1 MLINKH
7 KLPDLKPKL
16 PNLASNLD
24 LRDLA
29 AKVYFPGSTEITSQ
43 IMEQM
48 YPTSPNAAH
57 MRPDY
62 NPGLETGLET
72 GLGTGSSWLGRD
84 GYLGTGATVANALS
98 GLAGAYTGWKAL
110 KLGEEQFDWQ
120 KAAANRDLENQ
131 GLAYN
136 TALMDRAAIGAR
148 LGGKNEADT
157 AAILAAA
164 EKNKMNTR
172 PI

>member
-1 MLINKH
+1 MAEYALD
-7 KLPDLKPKL
+7 LPDLASYYGYKFMPKKAL
-16 PNLASNLD
+16 QVTQQEDAVSPE
-24 LRDLA
+24 A
-29 AKVYFPGSTEITSQ
+29 AY
-43 IMEQM
+43 
-48 YPTSPNAAH
+48 
-57 MRPDY
+57 MRTDY
-62 NPGLETGLET
+62 NPGPETG
-72 GLGTGSSWLGRD
+72 SPWLGKY
-84 GYLGTGATVANALS
+84 GYLSTGANVANALS

-110 KLGEEQFDWQ
+110 KLGEEQFAWQ

>member
-1 MLINKH
+1 MAKNVLN
-7 KLPDLKPKL
+7 LPDLASYYAYKFTPKEAL
-16 PNLASNLD
+16 QVTQQEDALSPE
-24 LRDLA
+24 A
-29 AKVYFPGSTEITSQ
+29 AY
-43 IMEQM
+43 
-48 YPTSPNAAH
+48 
-57 MRPDY
+57 MRTDY
-62 NPGLETGLET
+62 NPGLETG
-72 GLGTGSSWLGRD
+72 SSWLGKD
-84 GYLGTGATVANALS
+84 GYLSTGANITNALS

>member
-1 MLINKH
+1 MAEIALN
-7 KLPDLKPKL
+7 LPDLASYYGSKFMPKKAL
-16 PNLASNLD
+16 QVTQQADALSPG
-24 LRDLA
+24 A
-29 AKVYFPGSTEITSQ
+29 AY
-43 IMEQM
+43 
-48 YPTSPNAAH
+48 
-57 MRPDY
+57 MRTDY
-62 NPGLETGLET
+62 NPELE
-72 GLGTGSSWLGRD
+72 TGSSWLGKD
-84 GYLGTGATVANALS
+84 GYLSTGANITNALS

-110 KLGEEQFDWQ
+110 KLGEEQFAWQ

>member
-1 MLINKH
+1 MTKNALN
-7 KLPDLKPKL
+7 LPDLASYYGSKFVPKEAL
-16 PNLASNLD
+16 QVTQQEDAVSPEAAY
-24 LRDLA
+24 LR
-29 AKVYFPGSTEITSQ
+29 T
-43 IMEQM
+43 
-48 YPTSPNAAH
+48 
-57 MRPDY
+57 DY
-62 NPGLETGLET
+62 NPGSE
-72 GLGTGSSWLGRD
+72 TGSSWIGKD
-84 GYLGTGATVANALS
+84 GYLSTGANVANALS

-110 KLGEEQFDWQ
+110 KLGEEQLAWQ

>member
-1 MLINKH
+1 MTGKKE
-7 KLPDLKPKL
+7 KLTLSGFDWISKFMPKEAL
-16 PNLASNLD
+16 QVTQQEDAVSPGA
-24 LRDLA
+24 
-29 AKVYFPGSTEITSQ
+29 VYLMPG
-43 IMEQM
+43 
-48 YPTSPNAAH
+48 
-57 MRPDY
+57 Y
-62 NPGLETGLET
+62 NPGSKTD
-72 GLGTGSSWLGRD
+72 SSWIGRD
-84 GYLGTGATVANALS
+84 GYLSTGASVVNALS

>member
-1 MLINKH
+1 MTGKAP
-7 KLPDLKPKL
+7 KLPDLASYYGSKFVPKEAL
-16 PNLASNLD
+16 QVTQQEDALSPKAAY
-24 LRDLA
+24 LR
-29 AKVYFPGSTEITSQ
+29 T
-43 IMEQM
+43 
-48 YPTSPNAAH
+48 
-57 MRPDY
+57 DY
-62 NPGLETGLET
+62 NPELE
-72 GLGTGSSWLGRD
+72 TGSSWLGRD
-84 GYLGTGATVANALS
+84 GYLGTGANVANALS

-110 KLGEEQFDWQ
+110 KLGEEQFAWQ

>member
-1 MLINKH
+1 MLIKKH
-7 KLPDLKPKL
+7 KL

-24 LRDLA
+24 LPDLA
-29 AKVYFPGSTEITSQ
+29 SSYAAKFMPEGAASPI
-43 IMEQM
+43 IEQM

-72 GLGTGSSWLGRD
+72 GSSWLGKD
-84 GYLGTGATVANALS
+84 GYLSTGAAVANALS

-110 KLGEEQFDWQ
+110 KLGEEQFAWQ

>member
-1 MLINKH
+1 MAKNILDF
-7 KLPDLKPKL
+7 PDLASYYAYKL
-16 PNLASNLD
+16 VPEEALQLTQQEAISP
-24 LRDLA
+24 A
-29 AKVYFPGSTEITSQ
+29 AAY
-43 IMEQM
+43 
-48 YPTSPNAAH
+48 
-57 MRPDY
+57 MRTDY
-62 NPGLETGLET
+62 NPGLE
-72 GLGTGSSWLGRD
+72 TGSSWLGRD

-110 KLGEEQFDWQ
+110 KLGEEQFAWQ

-148 LGGKNEADT
+148 LGGKNETDT

>member
-1 MLINKH
+1 MAENALN
-7 KLPDLKPKL
+7 LPDLASYYGSKFMPKKAL
-16 PNLASNLD
+16 QVTQQMGAASPET
-24 LRDLA
+24 A
-29 AKVYFPGSTEITSQ
+29 YMSTS
-43 IMEQM
+43 
-48 YPTSPNAAH
+48 
-57 MRPDY
+57 Y
-62 NPGLETGLET
+62 NPGLETG
-72 GLGTGSSWLGRD
+72 SSWLGKD
-84 GYLGTGATVANALS
+84 GYLSTGANITNALS

-110 KLGEEQFDWQ
+110 KLGEEQFAWQ

>member
-1 MLINKH
+1 MTGKNLNGK
-7 KLPDLKPKL
+7 KL
-16 PNLASNLD
+16 NLD
-24 LRDLA
+24 FDWISKIMPKEALQVVQQPDEVSPEAAYLR
-29 AKVYFPGSTEITSQ
+29 T
-43 IMEQM
+43 
-48 YPTSPNAAH
+48 
-57 MRPDY
+57 DY
-62 NPGLETGLET
+62 NPGS
-72 GLGTGSSWLGRD
+72 GTGSSWLGRD
-84 GYLGTGATVANALS
+84 GYLSTGTTVANALS

>member
-1 MLINKH
+1 MEENALY
-7 KLPDLKPKL
+7 LPDL
-16 PNLASNLD
+16 ASYYGFKFMPEEALQVVQQED
-24 LRDLA
+24 AVSPETAYLR
-29 AKVYFPGSTEITSQ
+29 T
-43 IMEQM
+43 
-48 YPTSPNAAH
+48 
-57 MRPDY
+57 DY
-62 NPGLETGLET
+62 NPVSK
-72 GLGTGSSWLGRD
+72 TGSSWIGRD
-84 GYLGTGATVANALS
+84 GYLSTGANVANALS

-110 KLGEEQFDWQ
+110 KLGEEQFNWQ

-164 EKNKMNTR
+164 EKNKMNTK

>member
-1 MLINKH
+1 MAENALN
-7 KLPDLKPKL
+7 LPDLASYYGSKFMPKKAL
-16 PNLASNLD
+16 QVTQQMGAASPET
-24 LRDLA
+24 A
-29 AKVYFPGSTEITSQ
+29 YMSTS
-43 IMEQM
+43 
-48 YPTSPNAAH
+48 
-57 MRPDY
+57 Y
-62 NPGLETGLET
+62 NPGLETG
-72 GLGTGSSWLGRD
+72 SSWLGKD
-84 GYLGTGATVANALS
+84 GYLSTGANVANALS

-110 KLGEEQFDWQ
+110 KLGEEQFAWQ

>member
-1 MLINKH
+1 MQKNAL
-7 KLPDLKPKL
+7 KLPDLASYYASKFVPKEAL
-16 PNLASNLD
+16 QVTQQEDALSPEAAY
-24 LRDLA
+24 LR
-29 AKVYFPGSTEITSQ
+29 T
-43 IMEQM
+43 
-48 YPTSPNAAH
+48 
-57 MRPDY
+57 DY
-62 NPGLETGLET
+62 NPGSE
-72 GLGTGSSWLGRD
+72 TGSSWLGRD
-84 GYLGTGATVANALS
+84 GYLGTGASVANALS

-110 KLGEEQFDWQ
+110 KLGEEQFAWQ

-148 LGGKNEADT
+148 LGGKNETDT

>member
-1 MLINKH
+1 MAENALN
-7 KLPDLKPKL
+7 LPDLASYYGYKFMPKK
-16 PNLASNLD
+16 AS
-24 LRDLA
+24 
-29 AKVYFPGSTEITSQ
+29 SI
-43 IMEQM
+43 IEQM

-57 MRPDY
+57 MRPDS
-62 NPGLETGLET
+62 NPGPETGPETGLET
-72 GLGTGSSWLGRD
+72 GSSWLGKD
-84 GYLGTGATVANALS
+84 GYLSTGANITNALS

>member
-1 MLINKH
+1 MQKNAL
-7 KLPDLKPKL
+7 KLPDLASYYASKFVPKEAL
-16 PNLASNLD
+16 QITQQEDALSPEAAY
-24 LRDLA
+24 LR
-29 AKVYFPGSTEITSQ
+29 T
-43 IMEQM
+43 
-48 YPTSPNAAH
+48 
-57 MRPDY
+57 DY
-62 NPGLETGLET
+62 NPGSE
-72 GLGTGSSWLGRD
+72 TGSSWLGRD
-84 GYLGTGATVANALS
+84 GYLGTGASVANALS

-110 KLGEEQFDWQ
+110 KLGEEQFAWQ

-148 LGGKNEADT
+148 LGGKNETDT

>member
-1 MLINKH
+1 MTKNAL
-7 KLPDLKPKL
+7 KLPDLASYYGYKFMPKEAL
-16 PNLASNLD
+16 QVTQQMDAVSPETAYL
-24 LRDLA
+24 
-29 AKVYFPGSTEITSQ
+29 STS
-43 IMEQM
+43 
-48 YPTSPNAAH
+48 
-57 MRPDY
+57 Y
-62 NPGLETGLET
+62 NPGLETG
-72 GLGTGSSWLGRD
+72 SSWLGKD
-84 GYLGTGATVANALS
+84 GYLSTGANITNALS

-110 KLGEEQFDWQ
+110 KLGEEQFAWQ

>member
-1 MLINKH
+1 MAGNALN
-7 KLPDLKPKL
+7 LPDL
-16 PNLASNLD
+16 AS
-24 LRDLA
+24 
-29 AKVYFPGSTEITSQ
+29 YYGSTFMPKKALQVTQ
-43 IMEQM
+43 QM
-48 YPTSPNAAH
+48 GAPSPAAAY
-57 MRPDY
+57 MRTDY
-62 NPGLETGLET
+62 NPGSE
-72 GLGTGSSWLGRD
+72 TGSSWLGKD
-84 GYLGTGATVANALS
+84 GYLSTGSNIANALS

-110 KLGEEQFDWQ
+110 KLGEEQFAWQ

>member
-1 MLINKH
+1 MEENELD
-7 KLPDLKPKL
+7 LPDLASYYGYKFMPKKAL
-16 PNLASNLD
+16 QVTQQMDAVSPK
-24 LRDLA
+24 A
-29 AKVYFPGSTEITSQ
+29 AY
-43 IMEQM
+43 
-48 YPTSPNAAH
+48 
-57 MRPDY
+57 MRTDY
-62 NPGLETGLET
+62 NPGLETG
-72 GLGTGSSWLGRD
+72 SSWLGKD
-84 GYLGTGATVANALS
+84 GYLSTGANITNALS

-110 KLGEEQFDWQ
+110 KLGEEQFAWQ
-120 KAAANRDLENQ
+120 KAAVNRNLENQ

-148 LGGKNEADT
+148 LGGKNETDT

>member
-1 MLINKH
+1 MTKKAP
-7 KLPDLKPKL
+7 KLPDL
-16 PNLASNLD
+16 ASYY
-24 LRDLA
+24 A
-29 AKVYFPGSTEITSQ
+29 AKFAPEEALQ
-43 IMEQM
+43 IVQQ
-48 YPTSPNAAH
+48 PDAVSPEAAY
-57 MRPDY
+57 MRTDY
-62 NPGLETGLET
+62 NPGLE
-72 GLGTGSSWLGRD
+72 TGSSWLGRD
-84 GYLGTGATVANALS
+84 GYLSTGANIANSLS

-110 KLGEEQFDWQ
+110 KLGEEQFNWQ

>member
-1 MLINKH
+1 MAENELN
-7 KLPDLKPKL
+7 LPDLASYYGYKFMPKKAL
-16 PNLASNLD
+16 Q
-24 LRDLA
+24 
-29 AKVYFPGSTEITSQ
+29 VTQ
-43 IMEQM
+43 QM
-48 YPTSPNAAH
+48 DAVSPKTAY
-57 MRPDY
+57 MRTDY
-62 NPGLETGLET
+62 NPGLETG
-72 GLGTGSSWLGRD
+72 SSWLGKD
-84 GYLGTGATVANALS
+84 GYLSTGANITNALS

-110 KLGEEQFDWQ
+110 KLGEEQFAWQ

>member
-1 MLINKH
+1 MAENALN
-7 KLPDLKPKL
+7 LPDLASYYGSKFMPKKAL
-16 PNLASNLD
+16 QITQQPDAVSPG
-24 LRDLA
+24 A
-29 AKVYFPGSTEITSQ
+29 AYLST
-43 IMEQM
+43 
-48 YPTSPNAAH
+48 
-57 MRPDY
+57 DY
-62 NPGLETGLET
+62 NPGLETG
-72 GLGTGSSWLGRD
+72 SSWLGKD
-84 GYLGTGATVANALS
+84 GYLSTGANIANTLS

-164 EKNKMNTR
+164 EKNKMNAR

>member
-1 MLINKH
+1 MTKNVL
-7 KLPDLKPKL
+7 KLPDLASYYLPKSVSKEAL
-16 PNLASNLD
+16 QITQQEDDVSPETAY
-24 LRDLA
+24 LR
-29 AKVYFPGSTEITSQ
+29 PG
-43 IMEQM
+43 
-48 YPTSPNAAH
+48 
-57 MRPDY
+57 Y
-62 NPGLETGLET
+62 NPGLK
-72 GLGTGSSWLGRD
+72 TGSSSKTDSSWIGRD
-84 GYLGTGATVANALS
+84 GYLSTGASVVNALS

-110 KLGEEQFDWQ
+110 KLGEEQFGWQ

>member
-1 MLINKH
+1 MAENALN
-7 KLPDLKPKL
+7 LPDLASYYGSKFMPKKAL
-16 PNLASNLD
+16 QVTQQMGAASPET
-24 LRDLA
+24 A
-29 AKVYFPGSTEITSQ
+29 YMSTS
-43 IMEQM
+43 
-48 YPTSPNAAH
+48 
-57 MRPDY
+57 Y
-62 NPGLETGLET
+62 NPGLETG
-72 GLGTGSSWLGRD
+72 SSWLGKD
-84 GYLGTGATVANALS
+84 GYLSTGANITNALS

>member
-1 MLINKH
+1 MAEIALN
-7 KLPDLKPKL
+7 LPPDLASYYGSKFMPKKAL
-16 PNLASNLD
+16 QVTQQMDAVSPE
-24 LRDLA
+24 A
-29 AKVYFPGSTEITSQ
+29 AY
-43 IMEQM
+43 
-48 YPTSPNAAH
+48 
-57 MRPDY
+57 MRTDY
-62 NPGLETGLET
+62 NPGLETGLE
-72 GLGTGSSWLGRD
+72 TGSSWLGRD
-84 GYLGTGATVANALS
+84 GYLGTGAAVANALS

-110 KLGEEQFDWQ
+110 KLGEEQFGWQ

>member
-1 MLINKH
+1 MTGEELNEEELGLDFDYISKIIP
-7 KLPDLKPKL
+7 KKALRVVQQPDAVSPKT
-16 PNLASNLD
+16 A
-24 LRDLA
+24 
-29 AKVYFPGSTEITSQ
+29 Y
-43 IMEQM
+43 
-48 YPTSPNAAH
+48 
-57 MRPDY
+57 MRTDY
-62 NPGLETGLET
+62 NPGLE
-72 GLGTGSSWLGRD
+72 TGSSWLGRD
-84 GYLGTGATVANALS
+84 GYLSTGATVTNALS

>member
-1 MLINKH
+1 MTGKAP
-7 KLPDLKPKL
+7 KLPDLASYYLSKFVPKEAL
-16 PNLASNLD
+16 QVTQQEDALSPEAAY
-24 LRDLA
+24 LR
-29 AKVYFPGSTEITSQ
+29 T
-43 IMEQM
+43 
-48 YPTSPNAAH
+48 
-57 MRPDY
+57 DY
-62 NPGLETGLET
+62 NPGSEIS
-72 GLGTGSSWLGRD
+72 SSWLGRD

-98 GLAGAYTGWKAL
+98 GLARAYTGWKAL
-110 KLGEEQFDWQ
+110 KLGEEQFNWQ

>member
-1 MLINKH
+1 MAENVLN
-7 KLPDLKPKL
+7 LPDLASYYGYKFMPKKAL
-16 PNLASNLD
+16 QVTQQMDAASPET
-24 LRDLA
+24 A
-29 AKVYFPGSTEITSQ
+29 Y
-43 IMEQM
+43 
-48 YPTSPNAAH
+48 
-57 MRPDY
+57 MRTDY
-62 NPGLETGLET
+62 SPGLE
-72 GLGTGSSWLGRD
+72 TGSSWLGKD
-84 GYLGTGATVANALS
+84 GYLSTGANIANAFS

-110 KLGEEQFDWQ
+110 KLGEEQFAWQ

>member
-1 MLINKH
+1 MEENE
-7 KLPDLKPKL
+7 
-16 PNLASNLD
+16 LD
-24 LRDLA
+24 LYGYKLVP
-29 AKVYFPGSTEITSQ
+29 KKTLPK
-43 IMEQM
+43 
-48 YPTSPNAAH
+48 
-57 MRPDY
+57 
-62 NPGLETGLET
+62 
-72 GLGTGSSWLGRD
+72 TGSSWVGRD
-84 GYLGTGATVANALS
+84 GYLSTGANVANALS

-110 KLGEEQFDWQ
+110 KLGEEQFAWQ

>member
-1 MLINKH
+1 MSKNALN
-7 KLPDLKPKL
+7 LPDLASYYASKFVPKKAL
-16 PNLASNLD
+16 QVTQQADALSPE
-24 LRDLA
+24 A
-29 AKVYFPGSTEITSQ
+29 AY
-43 IMEQM
+43 
-48 YPTSPNAAH
+48 
-57 MRPDY
+57 MRTDY
-62 NPGLETGLET
+62 NPGLE
-72 GLGTGSSWLGRD
+72 TGSSWLGRD
-84 GYLGTGATVANALS
+84 GYLSTGANVANAFS

-110 KLGEEQFDWQ
+110 KLGEEQFAWQ

>member
-1 MLINKH
+1 MAGYALN
-7 KLPDLKPKL
+7 LPDLASYYAYKFMPKKAL
-16 PNLASNLD
+16 QVTQQAGAPSPE
-24 LRDLA
+24 A
-29 AKVYFPGSTEITSQ
+29 AYLWT
-43 IMEQM
+43 
-48 YPTSPNAAH
+48 
-57 MRPDY
+57 DY
-62 NPGLETGLET
+62 NSGLE
-72 GLGTGSSWLGRD
+72 TGSSWLGKN
-84 GYLGTGATVANALS
+84 GYLSTGAAIANALG

-110 KLGEEQFDWQ
+110 KLGEEQFAWQ

-148 LGGKNEADT
+148 LGGKNETDT

>member
-1 MLINKH
+1 MAGEEL
-7 KLPDLKPKL
+7 
-16 PNLASNLD
+16 NLD
-24 LRDLA
+24 LDWISKIIPKKALQVTQQADALSPEA
-29 AKVYFPGSTEITSQ
+29 AYLRT
-43 IMEQM
+43 
-48 YPTSPNAAH
+48 
-57 MRPDY
+57 DY
-62 NPGLETGLET
+62 NPGLE
-72 GLGTGSSWLGRD
+72 TGSSWLGRD
-84 GYLGTGATVANALS
+84 GYLSTGATVANALS

-110 KLGEEQFDWQ
+110 KLGEEQFNWQ

>member
-1 MLINKH
+1 MAENVLN
-7 KLPDLKPKL
+7 LPPDLASYYVSKFVPKKTL
-16 PNLASNLD
+16 QVTQQVDALSPE
-24 LRDLA
+24 A
-29 AKVYFPGSTEITSQ
+29 AY
-43 IMEQM
+43 
-48 YPTSPNAAH
+48 
-57 MRPDY
+57 MRTDY
-62 NPGLETGLET
+62 NPGLE
-72 GLGTGSSWLGRD
+72 TGSSWLGRD
-84 GYLGTGATVANALS
+84 GYLSTGANIANALS

-110 KLGEEQFDWQ
+110 KLGEEQLNWQ

>member
-1 MLINKH
+1 MKGNAL
-7 KLPDLKPKL
+7 KLPDLASYYASKFVPKEAL
-16 PNLASNLD
+16 QVIQQEDALSPE
-24 LRDLA
+24 A
-29 AKVYFPGSTEITSQ
+29 AY
-43 IMEQM
+43 
-48 YPTSPNAAH
+48 
-57 MRPDY
+57 MRTDY
-62 NPGLETGLET
+62 NPGLE
-72 GLGTGSSWLGRD
+72 TGSSWLGRD
-84 GYLGTGATVANALS
+84 GYLSTGAAVANALS

>member
-1 MLINKH
+1 MAKDKLN
-7 KLPDLKPKL
+7 LPDLASYYTDKLVPKETL
-16 PNLASNLD
+16 QIIQQEDALSPE
-24 LRDLA
+24 A
-29 AKVYFPGSTEITSQ
+29 AY
-43 IMEQM
+43 
-48 YPTSPNAAH
+48 
-57 MRPDY
+57 MRTDY
-62 NPGLETGLET
+62 NPGLE
-72 GLGTGSSWLGRD
+72 TGSSWLGRD

>member
-1 MLINKH
+1 MSKNALN
-7 KLPDLKPKL
+7 LPDLASYYGSKFMPKKAFQFTQQSDAVT
-16 PNLASNLD
+16 PKTA
-24 LRDLA
+24 
-29 AKVYFPGSTEITSQ
+29 YFYSDYSPGPE
-43 IMEQM
+43 
-48 YPTSPNAAH
+48 
-57 MRPDY
+57 
-62 NPGLETGLET
+62 
-72 GLGTGSSWLGRD
+72 TGSSWLGED
-84 GYLGTGATVANALS
+84 GYLSTGATVADALS

>member
-1 MLINKH
+1 MGA
-7 KLPDLKPKL
+7 
-16 PNLASNLD
+16 ASPET
-24 LRDLA
+24 A
-29 AKVYFPGSTEITSQ
+29 YMSTS
-43 IMEQM
+43 
-48 YPTSPNAAH
+48 
-57 MRPDY
+57 Y
-62 NPGLETGLET
+62 NPGLETG
-72 GLGTGSSWLGRD
+72 SSWLGKD
-84 GYLGTGATVANALS
+84 GYLSTGANIANALS

>member
-1 MLINKH
+1 MKKGEL
-7 KLPDLKPKL
+7 KLPDL
-16 PNLASNLD
+16 ASYYAYKFTPEEALQIVQQED
-24 LRDLA
+24 AVSPETAYLR
-29 AKVYFPGSTEITSQ
+29 T
-43 IMEQM
+43 
-48 YPTSPNAAH
+48 
-57 MRPDY
+57 DY
-62 NPGLETGLET
+62 NPVSK
-72 GLGTGSSWLGRD
+72 TGSPWIGRD
-84 GYLGTGATVANALS
+84 GYLSTGANVANALS

-110 KLGEEQFDWQ
+110 KLGEEQFNWQ

-164 EKNKMNTR
+164 EKNKMNTK

>member
-1 MLINKH
+1 MAENALN
-7 KLPDLKPKL
+7 LPDLASYYGSKIIPKKAL
-16 PNLASNLD
+16 QVVQQPDALSPE
-24 LRDLA
+24 A
-29 AKVYFPGSTEITSQ
+29 AY
-43 IMEQM
+43 
-48 YPTSPNAAH
+48 
-57 MRPDY
+57 MRTDY
-62 NPGLETGLET
+62 NPGLETS
-72 GLGTGSSWLGRD
+72 SSWLGKD
-84 GYLGTGATVANALS
+84 GYLSTGANIANALS

-110 KLGEEQFDWQ
+110 KLGEEQFAWQ

-148 LGGKNEADT
+148 LGGKNETDT